1 MSSKKPPKTVNF
13 SFSDEPPTMN
23 NSIIED
29 TLNEMTL
36 EDNGVHQ
43 SIAEHEPSVPDE
55 AELQIEE
62 KEKIQEEDIFDM
74 TPPTATAKKIRKDK
88 ELQQN
93 IEELEQ
99 EITKPTTT
107 QKKPR
112 KKRQMTPEHLAKLQ
126 KARELA
132 QIARTKKKEERLEA
146 ERLEKEQKEL
156 IKKAKVKRVQKLK
169 EEVEEEDEP
178 PEQPKGKTNFGLTQ
192 AMLEESQYQAILRYD
207 SLRKQQKAEKKK
219 QQMVEQ
225 EKQKMLNTIARA
237 TGQTYTYGARRP
249 DGKLMNKWDAC
260 F

>member
-74 TPPTATAKKIRKDK
+74 TPTLKKVKKDNNLQK
-88 ELQQN
+88 EIQ
-93 IEELEQ
+93 ELEQ
-99 EITKPTTT
+99 EIAEHKPTVE
-107 QKKPR
+107 KKPR
-112 KKRQMTPEHLAKLQ
+112 KKRQITQEHLDKLA

-132 QIARTKKKEERLEA
+132 QIARKKKAEERAEAKKLE
-146 ERLEKEQKEL
+146 EEQKEL

-169 EEVEEEDEP
+169 QEVEEEEP
-178 PEQPKGKTNFGLTQ
+178 PEQPKGKTNMGLTM
-192 AMLEESQYQAILRYD
+192 ADLEEAQYQAILKYD
-207 SLRKQQKAEKKK
+207 ALRKQQKAEKKQ

-225 EKQKMLNTIARA
+225 EKQKMLNTINRA
-237 TGQTYTYGARRP
+237 TGQTYQYGARRP
-249 DGKLMNKWDAC
+249 DGKLMNRWDSC
-260 F
+260 Y